1 MKISARNQLKG
12 RVLEIKEGTVNASV
26 VIDIGGG
33 NKITS
38 VITMEALK
46 ELGIRPGHVVYAII
60 KASSVMIGTDDTNYD
75 CSLGCDA

>member
-12 RVLEIKEGTVNASV
+12 KVLEVKKGVVTANV

-38 VITMEALK
+38 SITMDSVRELDIK
-46 ELGIRPGHVVYAII
+46 EGSEVIAIV
-60 KASSVMIGTDDTNYD
+60 KSTSVMIAVD
-75 CSLGCDA
+75 